1 MTWSCTL
8 FYVSLCLT
16 GNSQC
21 LLSSNIRDTNA
32 GGQLL
37 QALSEKKEE
46 QIFEIIDKVLKQVFG
61 ECATMSIYKHLQN
74 RYSLSQSEFSYRI
87 DVFAKGLEDFLS
99 SGAYV
104 IESRILNEIYS
115 SYGSEN
121 SVNFNVM
128 FEEPDFA
135 NQVRTATQN
144 V

>member
-1 MTWSCTL
+1 L

-16 GNSQC
+16 VNPQY
-21 LLSSNIRDTNA
+21 LLSSNTHDTSVGENVET
-32 GGQLL
+32 
-37 QALSEKKEE
+37 LSEKKEDK
-46 QIFEIIDKVLKQVFG
+46 ISTIIDSVLKQVFG
-61 ECATMSIYKHLQN
+61 EPATISIYKHLQS
-74 RYSLSQSEFSYRI
+74 RYSLSQSEFSARI

-104 IESRILNEIYS
+104 IENRILNEIYS

-121 SVNFNVM
+121 SVNFNVAL

-135 NQVRTATQN
+135 NQVRTVIQN

>member
-1 MTWSCTL
+1 ML
-8 FYVSLCLT
+8 FCVSLCLISS
-16 GNSQC
+16 SQC
-21 LLSSNIRDTNA
+21 LLSSNTRDTSVEVT
-32 GGQLL
+32 LET
-37 QALSEKKEE
+37 LSEKKEDK
-46 QIFEIIDKVLKQVFG
+46 ISGIIDSVLKQVFG
-61 ECATMSIYKHLQN
+61 EPATVFIYKHLQS
-74 RYSLSQSEFSYRI
+74 RYSLSQSEFSARI

-104 IESRILNEIYS
+104 IENRILSEIYS

-121 SVNFNVM
+121 RVSFNVAM

>member
-1 MTWSCTL
+1 MET
-8 FYVSLCLT
+8 
-16 GNSQC
+16 
-21 LLSSNIRDTNA
+21 
-32 GGQLL
+32 
-37 QALSEKKEE
+37 LSEKKEDK
-46 QIFEIIDKVLKQVFG
+46 ISTIIDSVLKQIFG
-61 ECATMSIYKHLQN
+61 EPATISIYKHLQS
-74 RYSLSQSEFSYRI
+74 RYSLSQSEFSARI

-104 IESRILNEIYS
+104 IENRILSEIYS

-121 SVNFNVM
+121 KVSFNVAM